1 MILLFLVATLV
12 AVLVSWPSA
21 ATIEAWGI
29 SAIDVWVIMSYMS
42 QRNISKDKIKN

>member
-21 ATIEAWGI
+21 ATIEAWGDL
-29 SAIDVWVIMSYMS
+29 SNRRFGDYVIYEPEKY
-42 QRNISKDKIKN
+42 I